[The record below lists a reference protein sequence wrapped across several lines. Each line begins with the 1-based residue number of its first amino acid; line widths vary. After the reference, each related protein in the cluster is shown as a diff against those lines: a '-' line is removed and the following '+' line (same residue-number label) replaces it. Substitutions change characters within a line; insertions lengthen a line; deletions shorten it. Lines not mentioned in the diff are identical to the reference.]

1 VRVRKKSDKRRE
13 KRRLKPVEWAS
24 PTRQQLHSSGILRRN
39 ISSQSWVNVHFYFK
53 SWIILSYFQLLIW
66 QVNNFQIVYCIV
78 NYGVLL
84 LPGVVSSMS
93 TTREFCIKGKRKTT
107 EVNQVSIC
115 VSSCCIVDVDYE
127 RILYKRKEKD
137 NRSQSSEHLRPVK
150 NCILRR
156 INRSQSQSRVN
167 ILYFYVEI

>member
-1 VRVRKKSDKRRE
+1 MRVRKKSDKRRE

-78 NYGVLL
+78 NYGVVLL
-84 LPGVVSSMS
+84 LGVVSLMS
-93 TTREFCIKGKRKTT
+93 TAREICIKGKTAEKRWQK
-107 EVNQVSIC
+107 SIKWASPTRQQLH
-115 VSSCCIVDVDYE
+115 SSSYNS
-127 RILYKRKEKD
+127 L
-137 NRSQSSEHLRPVK
+137 QL
-150 NCILRR
+150 
-156 INRSQSQSRVN
+156 RVN
-167 ILYFYVEI
+167 ILYCYVEFCINLYFFLCDNMSLSRYYWILSS